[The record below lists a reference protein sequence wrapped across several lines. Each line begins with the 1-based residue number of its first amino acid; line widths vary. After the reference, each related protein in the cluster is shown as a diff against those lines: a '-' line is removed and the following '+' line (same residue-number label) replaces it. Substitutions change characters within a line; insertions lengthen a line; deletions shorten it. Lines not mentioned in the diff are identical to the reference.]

1 MRHLLFSL
9 LCLAAAGA
17 YADSS
22 IALEEKSHDFG
33 LIQEDKGPV
42 SHQFTFTNN
51 GDSPLVILDAKA
63 ECGCTRP
70 TIPLQPIAPGKS
82 ASIKVTY
89 LPAGRPGEFIKSV
102 KVTTNDPK
110 NKKIKLKISGSV
122 IPSSE
127 K

>member
-1 MRHLLFSL
+1 MRLLVFSL
-9 LCLAAAGA
+9 LCLASSAAF
-17 YADSS
+17 ADSRIS
-22 IALEEKSHDFG
+22 LEEKSHDFG
-33 LIQEDKGPV
+33 LIAEDKGPV
-42 SHQFTFTNN
+42 SHNFTFTNT

-70 TIPLQPIAPGKS
+70 TIPLEPIAPGKS

-122 IPSSE
+122 LP
-127 K
+127 KD